1 MNIMKY
7 KLKKYFI
14 HDVLTPWMHLENIYL
29 DKNHPAHEDLKYDLD
44 TIKKEEILTYYKK
57 HEKRINF
64 LNRKIKNKMIYSKI
78 LLFGEL
84 LANSIFEDRLDALL
98 KNEPYDKKEF
108 ENFYDK
114 ENLIKVDKFSKV
126 YDSIIINENRYGL
139 CLPINAFNSSYWI
152 SQELNKLNLDDVDLK
167 IRVDPFLKNF
177 SLICQKS
184 TVFSKPL
191 NWNKIRDLKTV
202 DKGQFRN
209 YKTGELTEYMWKPR
223 KNNTVV
229 FTCEELPS
237 KDLIN
242 LRGSRY
248 FHAIFE
254 KDSGRFIHCDGS
266 IKIYNKNSFKKRCKY
281 TINNNEIND
290 IGKEVKIFRV
300 DKNIPKEMFISL
312 INSYFYWNHD
322 LIDYFLKKTI

>member
-1 MNIMKY
+1 M
-7 KLKKYFI
+7 
-14 HDVLTPWMHLENIYL
+14 
-29 DKNHPAHEDLKYDLD
+29 
-44 TIKKEEILTYYKK
+44 
-57 HEKRINF
+57 
-64 LNRKIKNKMIYSKI
+64 
-78 LLFGEL
+78 
-84 LANSIFEDRLDALL
+84 
-98 KNEPYDKKEF
+98 
-108 ENFYDK
+108 
-114 ENLIKVDKFSKV
+114 
-126 YDSIIINENRYGL
+126 
-139 CLPINAFNSSYWI
+139 
-152 SQELNKLNLDDVDLK
+152 
-167 IRVDPFLKNF
+167 
-177 SLICQKS
+177 
-184 TVFSKPL
+184 